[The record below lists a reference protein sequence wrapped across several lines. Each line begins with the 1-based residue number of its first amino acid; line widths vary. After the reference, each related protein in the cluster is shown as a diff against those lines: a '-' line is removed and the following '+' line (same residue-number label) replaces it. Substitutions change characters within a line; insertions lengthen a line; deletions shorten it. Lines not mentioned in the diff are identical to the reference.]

1 VTSFILSKY
10 AASIADPKDKT
21 HGHILKFLSTMAS
34 YKFTIAEW
42 QQFLGMFTREN
53 QNSSL
58 LKTLLRMAR
67 TGNAP
72 TFVEFD
78 RTRHRYSACVSCVVW
93 RWYPT
98 DTLFCYD
105 RGYECV
111 RVPSVMDG
119 QKWPASST
127 LMLWACVRS
136 FRTDAPSDSA
146 ASTDDAGSD
155 ASSLSGS
162 SSFSLP
168 TPISSTTASSVSFS
182 SSSTSTN
189 PFDIPSPSALP
200 RSRSQSS
207 VANPFGASPSSAGAE
222 PHGNPFDTA
231 YSSAPSTA
239 SDNPFD
245 APPAPE
251 EAAAEVQRPWNGVHL
266 FNLKSD
272 DGGET
277 PSLNISGMCAHSSGE
292 WVEWMKG

>member
-78 RTRHRYSACVSCVVW
+78 RTRHRYSACVVSCVVW
-93 RWYPT
+93 RCT
-98 DTLFCYD
+98 QLTLSRHN

-127 LMLWACVRS
+127 LMLWACIRS

-146 ASTDDAGSD
+146 ASTDDADS
-155 ASSLSGS
+155 SSLSGS

-168 TPISSTTASSVSFS
+168 TPISSTTVSSVSF
-182 SSSTSTN
+182 SSTSTN

-222 PHGNPFDTA
+222 SRGNPFDTA

-251 EAAAEVQRPWNGVHL
+251 EAGTEIQRPWNGVHL

-277 PSLNISGMCAHSSGE
+277 PSLNISGMCVHIPVVSGLN
-292 WVEWMKG
+292 